1 MKLGEF
7 IKQYRSENDISQR
20 QFALR
25 CNISNGY
32 ISMLEEGKRPKTNEP
47 VVPTINTIRKIAEA
61 MGMSAHELIAIVD
74 DMPINITSSL
84 NDDFLKKYSLHTI
97 SKKKLPLLGN
107 VACGEPILAQQ
118 NIEDYINCP
127 ENVDA
132 TFCLRCKGDSMIGAR
147 IHDGDIVYIH
157 QQPTIENGEIAAVL
171 IDNEAT
177 LKRVYRQADKVIL
190 QPENPAYPPLVFVR
204 EEINQIRI
212 LGKAVCFLS
221 SIK

>member
-1 MKLGEF
+1 MANIGQKIKERRIALGMTQEDLAFKMGYKSKSTINKIELGINDIPQSKIMQFASVLHTTVAYLMDWEEAPQNTLIYEKLGIFPLPEF
-7 IKQYRSENDISQR
+7 
-20 QFALR
+20 
-25 CNISNGY
+25 
-32 ISMLEEGKRPKTNEP
+32 
-47 VVPTINTIRKIAEA
+47 
-61 MGMSAHELIAIVD
+61 
-74 DMPINITSSL
+74 
-84 NDDFLKKYSLHTI
+84 
-97 SKKKLPLLGN
+97 KKLPLVGDI
-107 VACGEPILAQQ
+107 ACGEPILAEQ

-127 ENVDA
+127 ENIDA

-157 QQPTIENGEIAAVL
+157 QQPNIENGEIAAVL

-221 SIK
+221 NIR

>member
-1 MKLGEF
+1 MKKFYQRLLYAIEKSEMTYRELAKITGIPPSTLQRYASGQTEKIPIDKIEAIAKATKVSAAFLMGWEEVPAETALYEKIGISPLPEF
-7 IKQYRSENDISQR
+7 
-20 QFALR
+20 
-25 CNISNGY
+25 
-32 ISMLEEGKRPKTNEP
+32 
-47 VVPTINTIRKIAEA
+47 
-61 MGMSAHELIAIVD
+61 
-74 DMPINITSSL
+74 
-84 NDDFLKKYSLHTI
+84 
-97 SKKKLPLLGN
+97 KKLPLVGEI
-107 VACGEPILAQQ
+107 ACGEPILAEQ
-118 NIEDYINCP
+118 NIEEYINCP

-147 IHDGDIVYIH
+147 IQDGDIVYIH

-177 LKRVYRQADKVIL
+177 LKRIYRQADKVIL

-221 SIK
+221 SVR

>member
-1 MKLGEF
+1 MTIGERIKARRLELGLSADDVAVRLGKNRSTVFRYESSDIEKLPTVVLEKLASVLRTTPAFLMGWEEAPAETALYEKLGISPLPEF
-7 IKQYRSENDISQR
+7 
-20 QFALR
+20 
-25 CNISNGY
+25 
-32 ISMLEEGKRPKTNEP
+32 
-47 VVPTINTIRKIAEA
+47 
-61 MGMSAHELIAIVD
+61 
-74 DMPINITSSL
+74 
-84 NDDFLKKYSLHTI
+84 
-97 SKKKLPLLGN
+97 KKLPLVGEI
-107 VACGEPILAQQ
+107 ACGEPILAEQ
-118 NIEDYINCP
+118 NIEEYINCP
-127 ENVDA
+127 ENIDA

>member
-1 MKLGEF
+1 MTIGERIKKRRLELGLSADDVAGKLG
-7 IKQYRSENDISQR
+7 KNRSTVFRYESSDI
-20 QFALR
+20 
-25 CNISNGY
+25 
-32 ISMLEEGKRPKTNEP
+32 E
-47 VVPTINTIRKIAEA
+47 
-61 MGMSAHELIAIVD
+61 
-74 DMPINITSSL
+74 
-84 NDDFLKKYSLHTI
+84 
-97 SKKKLPLLGN
+97 KLPTVVLEKLAGVLCTTPAYLMGWEEVPPETPIYEKLG
-107 VACGEPILAQQ
+107 VSPLPEFKKIPLVGDIACGEPILAQQ

-132 TFCLRCKGDSMIGAR
+132 NFCLRCKGDSMIGAR

-212 LGKAVCFLS
+212 LGKAIAFFS
-221 SIK
+221 YIR

>member
-1 MKLGEF
+1 MTIGERIKARRLELGLSADDVAVRLGKNRSTVFRYESSDIEKLPTVVLEKLASVLCTTPAFLMGWEEAPAETALYEKLGISPLPEF
-7 IKQYRSENDISQR
+7 
-20 QFALR
+20 
-25 CNISNGY
+25 
-32 ISMLEEGKRPKTNEP
+32 
-47 VVPTINTIRKIAEA
+47 
-61 MGMSAHELIAIVD
+61 
-74 DMPINITSSL
+74 
-84 NDDFLKKYSLHTI
+84 
-97 SKKKLPLLGN
+97 KKLPLVGDI
-107 VACGEPILAQQ
+107 ACGEPILAQQ

-221 SIK
+221 NIK

>member
-1 MKLGEF
+1 MKKYTTSERL
-7 IKQYRSENDISQR
+7 KQIMSSRGLKQIDILNMCIPYGKKHNIRIGKTDLSQYV
-20 QFALR
+20 
-25 CNISNGY
+25 S
-32 ISMLEEGKRPKTNEP
+32 GK
-47 VVPTINTIRKIAEA
+47 VVPGQEKLSILSMALGVSEVWL
-61 MGMSAHELIAIVD
+61 MGYEQNAFDGQNHE
-74 DMPINITSSL
+74 NIYPL
-84 NDDFLKKYSLHTI
+84 PEF
-97 SKKKLPLLGN
+97 KKLPLVGEI
-107 VACGEPILAQQ
+107 ACGEPILAQQ

-147 IHDGDIVYIH
+147 ILDGDIVYIH

-204 EEINQIRI
+204 EEINQISI

>member
-1 MKLGEF
+1 MTIGERIKARRLELGLSADDVAVRLGKNRSTVFRYESSDIEKLPTVVLEKLASVLRTTPAFLMGWEEAPAETALYEKLGIPPLPEF
-7 IKQYRSENDISQR
+7 
-20 QFALR
+20 
-25 CNISNGY
+25 
-32 ISMLEEGKRPKTNEP
+32 
-47 VVPTINTIRKIAEA
+47 
-61 MGMSAHELIAIVD
+61 
-74 DMPINITSSL
+74 
-84 NDDFLKKYSLHTI
+84 
-97 SKKKLPLLGN
+97 KKLPLVGDI
-107 VACGEPILAQQ
+107 ACGEPILAQQ

-221 SIK
+221 SVR

>member
-1 MKLGEF
+1 MTQEELGAK
-7 IKQYRSENDISQR
+7 IGVQKS
-20 QFALR
+20 A
-25 CNISNGY
+25 
-32 ISMLEEGKRPKTNEP
+32 
-47 VVPTINTIRKIAEA
+47 IRKYESGLVENIPRASIKKMA
-61 MGMSAHELIAIVD
+61 DIFNVKPSYLMGFED
-74 DMPINITSSL
+74 T
-84 NDDFLKKYSLHTI
+84 FLGTNALGI
-97 SKKKLPLLGN
+97 SPLPEFKKLPLVGDI
-107 VACGEPILAQQ
+107 ACGEPILAEQ
-118 NIEDYINCP
+118 NIEEYINCP

-221 SIK
+221 NIK

>member
-1 MKLGEF
+1 MTIGERIKARRLELGFSADDVARKLG
-7 IKQYRSENDISQR
+7 KNRSTIFRYESSDIEKLPT
-20 QFALR
+20 AV
-25 CNISNGY
+25 
-32 ISMLEEGKRPKTNEP
+32 LEKLAS
-47 VVPTINTIRKIAEA
+47 V
-61 MGMSAHELIAIVD
+61 
-74 DMPINITSSL
+74 
-84 NDDFLKKYSLHTI
+84 LHTTPAFLMGWEEAPTGTALYEKIGI
-97 SKKKLPLLGN
+97 SPLPEFKKLPLVGEI
-107 VACGEPILAQQ
+107 ACGEPILAAQ
-118 NIEDYINCP
+118 NIEEYINCP